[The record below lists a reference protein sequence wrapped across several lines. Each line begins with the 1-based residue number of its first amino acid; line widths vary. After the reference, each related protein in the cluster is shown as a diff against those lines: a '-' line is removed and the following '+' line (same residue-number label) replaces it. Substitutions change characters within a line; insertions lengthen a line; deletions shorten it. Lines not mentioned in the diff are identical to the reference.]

1 MHTLLELCFPQLYGK
16 KYPLVRTLPCITHV
30 NQAPHISNDTFKK
43 AARAVNA
50 MLLLPLSKM
59 MAYAA
64 NELTLARR
72 FLQTTSRGSSH
83 GRNSTFHILSVCINL
98 SSRTLSLR

>member
-1 MHTLLELCFPQLYGK
+1 MHTLLQLCFPQLYGK
-16 KYPLVRTLPCITHV
+16 KYPRPCITHV

-64 NELTLARR
+64 MN
-72 FLQTTSRGSSH
+72 SH
-83 GRNSTFHILSVCINL
+83 
-98 SSRTLSLR
+98 